1 MKRVALSAF
10 ITAFAIIMSFFSGN
24 FIEKKIDTLEKDLDK
39 CYNALI
45 KENISS
51 AEKILGEIEEY
62 WNRNETSIGLFISGE
77 MCSNLEDEIKKLS
90 LLIKSRSTDSAL
102 ESIGECKNILLS
114 VKEKELLSVDSIL

>member
-51 AEKILGEIEEY
+51 AEEILGEIEEY